1 MFFPII
7 INNIYFNSSQ
17 PFTSPRPYHVWNQKG
32 DPDPNEYFT
41 TPGGLRFF
49 VALENLK
56 RRRAKYSKDSYLYVA
71 LLWDQLMERDSYLL
85 FFDLSPGG
93 VGKFQGFPEFP
104 PDKSV
109 KGSNMYGYI
118 YTEGF
123 S

>member
-1 MFFPII
+1 M
-7 INNIYFNSSQ
+7 NILQ
-17 PFTSPRPYHVWNQKG
+17 P
-32 DPDPNEYFT
+32 
-41 TPGGLRFF
+41 PGVQEFF

-71 LLWDQLMERDSYLL
+71 LLWDQLMERDSYLR

-93 VGKFQGFPEFP
+93 RKIPESP

-118 YTEGF
+118 YTEGRQLNTGDAVGDDF
-123 S
+123 QSLGV